1 MKKTTLIIGS
11 LLAILLLFG
20 CIGGRTSS
28 GATQKPGQTPPGIG
42 DSDISVSQPANES
55 EVLTEVEPVEADNT
69 STITPPAGNPPGIID
84 IGESIDVVQ
93 INDSD
98 FITDVD
104 IVEQ

>member
-20 CIGGRTSS
+20 CIGGRASS
-28 GATQKPGQTPPGIG
+28 GATQKPVQTAPGIG
-42 DSDISVSQPANES
+42 DSDISVSQPSNES
-55 EVLTEVEPVEADNT
+55 DVLTDVEPVEADNN
-69 STITPPAGNPPGIID
+69 SIAAPPAGNPPGIVD
-84 IGESIDVVQ
+84 IGDSIDVVQ
-93 INDSD
+93 INESD